1 MTLRLPRTTTY
12 DLPLLV
18 VVLALLLLG
27 LVMVYSASGITALDA
42 RDDPTAF
49 LAQQSE
55 WAALGIA
62 AMLVAARVDYHRY
75 RFLAAP
81 LLLLAI
87 GLLVAVL
94 VPGVGVRAGG
104 AARWLRFGTIAGVQ
118 PAELA
123 KLALI
128 LYLGTWLG
136 THRERVGSW
145 QVTVPFVLVTATVT
159 GLVFVEPDLGTA
171 IVLGSLALAMY
182 FVAGARLREFAA
194 VGLLAVALAFAGA
207 IAQPYRVQRLLVF
220 LDPWADP
227 RGAGFQAIQALYALA
242 LGGPF
247 GEGLG
252 AGREKFG
259 FLPAPYTDS
268 IFAVLGDE
276 LGLLGSATVVV
287 LFLIIVFRG
296 LRVALRAEDATGALL
311 ATGITVW
318 IGFQAWVNMAVVAS
332 LAPMTGVTLPFISY
346 GGSSL
351 CVGLIAVGI
360 LLNVGQA
367 RAAAPPGPRRV
378 QGATAPRHFTGAQ
391 PPPLPRAP
399 RGRRDG
405 WAREPAARDRGGAAG
420 DGKRRGHLVPRWS
433 SRARG

>member
-1 MTLRLPRTTTY
+1 MRLGLPRTTRY

-18 VVLALLLLG
+18 VVLALLGIG
-27 LVMVYSASGITALDA
+27 LVMVYSASGISALDA

-49 LAQQSE
+49 LAQQSA
-55 WAALGIA
+55 WAGLGIA

-75 RFLAAP
+75 RVLAVP

-87 GLLVAVL
+87 ALLVAVL

-145 QVTVPFVLVTATVT
+145 RITVPFVLVTAALT
-159 GLVFVEPDLGTA
+159 GLVFAEPDFGTA
-171 IVLGSLALAMY
+171 VVLASLALAMY
-182 FVAGARLREFAA
+182 FVVGARLREFAA
-194 VGLLAVALAFAGA
+194 LGALAVALALAGA
-207 IAQPYRVQRLLVF
+207 VAQPYRVQRLLVF

-227 RGAGFQAIQALYALA
+227 RGAGFQTIQALYALA

-276 LGLLGSATVVV
+276 LGLLGTLTVVV
-287 LFLIIVFRG
+287 LFLVLLFRG
-296 LRVALRAEDATGALL
+296 LRIALRAEDATGALL

-318 IGFQAWVNMAVVAS
+318 MAFQAWVNMAVVAG

-346 GGSSL
+346 GGSLPS
-351 CVGLIAVGI
+351 VGLIA
-360 LLNVGQA
+360 LC
-367 RAAAPPGPRRV
+367 
-378 QGATAPRHFTGAQ
+378 
-391 PPPLPRAP
+391 
-399 RGRRDG
+399 
-405 WAREPAARDRGGAAG
+405 
-420 DGKRRGHLVPRWS
+420 
-433 SRARG
+433 